1 MFHKLKR
8 NSVAGIFSI
17 ATAFSCFSA
26 NATIVEFQTSQGNIQ
41 VNLFD
46 EDTPKT
52 VENFLAYVN
61 DGAYTDSIIHRSVS
75 NFIFQGGGYT
85 FNGAELE
92 TIPQNSA
99 VINEPV
105 FSNVKGTIAMA
116 KLGGDPNSATSE
128 WFFNLADNSANLD
141 LQNDGFTAFGQVI
154 AGDIAVM
161 EAIGNIPTCNANAT
175 FTNIPL
181 ANFNCSGGA
190 VAGAENFITIYQI
203 VIVDS
208 SSATAQTLTPVKNTL
223 IKQPEPT
230 TPSTPSDDSSGGS
243 IFWGLI
249 ALLGTLVFRTKLAR
263 AH

>member
-1 MFHKLKR
+1 MINKLKC
-8 NSVAGIFSI
+8 NYIASIFSL
-17 ATAFSCFSA
+17 AAVFSCFTS
-26 NATIVEFQTSQGNIQ
+26 NSTVVEFQTSQGNIQ

-92 TIPQNSA
+92 IIPQNAA

-116 KLGGDPNSATSE
+116 KLGGDPNSATNQ
-128 WFFNLADNSANLD
+128 WFFNLTDSSANLD
-141 LQNDGFTAFGQVI
+141 LQNDGFTVFGQVV

-161 EAIGNIPTCNANAT
+161 EAIGNIPTCNASAT
-175 FTNIPL
+175 FTDIPL
-181 ANFNCSGGA
+181 VNFNCVAGA
-190 VAGAENFITIYQI
+190 VPAAENFITIYQI
-203 VIVDS
+203 IIVDS
-208 SSATAQTLTPVKNTL
+208 SSATAQDLTPVKNTL
-223 IKQPEPT
+223 ITPEEPT
-230 TPSTPSDDSSGGS
+230 TPSDDSSGGS
-243 IFWGLI
+243 MFWGLI
-249 ALLGTLVFRTKLAR
+249 ALLSTLVFRTKLTR
-263 AH
+263 SH

>member
-1 MFHKLKR
+1 MINKLKR
-8 NSVAGIFSI
+8 NYFASIFSL
-17 ATAFSCFSA
+17 TAVFSCFTSY
-26 NATIVEFQTSQGNIQ
+26 ATIVEFQTSQGNIQ

-52 VENFLAYVN
+52 VENFLAYVE

-92 TIPQNSA
+92 TIPGKTP

-116 KLGGDPNSATSE
+116 KLGGNPNSATTE
-128 WFFNLADNSANLD
+128 WFFNVNNNSANLD
-141 LQNDGFTAFGQVI
+141 VQNGGFTAFGQVI

-161 EAIGNIPTCNANAT
+161 EAIAGIQKCNAGGAFSEIPLTDFDCNGNIT
-175 FTNIPL
+175 
-181 ANFNCSGGA
+181 
-190 VAGAENFITIYQI
+190 AGAENFITVYQI

-208 SSATAQTLTPVKNTL
+208 SSATAQNLTPVKNTL
-223 IKQPEPT
+223 INQPEPT
-230 TPSTPSDDSSGGS
+230 TPSDDSSGGS
-243 IFWGLI
+243 MFWGLI
-249 ALLGTLVFRTKLAR
+249 ALLSTLVFRTKLTR
-263 AH
+263 SH